1 MKIAIVKLYVS
12 RTNILAKIWKS
23 ASANQLE
30 LPYLSVH
37 GWIENSEMIW
47 MEMASPENKED
58 LHIEQ
63 DNIQNEDASNG
74 MDDGTNE
81 GE

>member
-12 RTNILAKIWKS
+12 QTNILAKIWKS

-37 GWIENSEMIW
+37 GWTQNSEMIW
-47 MEMASPENKED
+47 IEMGSPENKED
-58 LHIEQ
+58 LLIEQ